1 MGAGH
6 DHGSDNPRRLL
17 AATALAALFVVIEA
31 GGGWMAHSLALVADA
46 GHMLADTASLGL
58 AWFAAVAA
66 RRPSDDR
73 RTYGYHRF
81 QVLAAF
87 VNGALLIAI
96 TAWIVYEA
104 IGRLFSPLQ
113 VHSILML
120 AVGVLAVLLNLG
132 LLALLHG
139 GDRHNLN
146 VRGAILHVIGDLLG
160 AGGAVAAALV
170 IRFTGWV
177 PADPLLSILVA
188 ALILRSAW
196 HLVRESVH
204 ILLEGTPADLDP
216 DEIRRA
222 LASGI
227 PAVQDIHHLHAW
239 SLTENQPM
247 VTLHARIAAETD
259 TSGVLDRIHA
269 LLAERFG
276 IRHATVQIEHGSCPD
291 EPDRSNAG

>member
-1 MGAGH
+1 MDGGH
-6 DHGSDNPRRLL
+6 GHGSDDQRRLL
-17 AATALAALFVVIEA
+17 AATLLAAVFVLIEA

-58 AWFAAVAA
+58 AWFAAIAA
-66 RRPSDDR
+66 RRPSDER

-104 IGRLFSPLQ
+104 IGRLLSPLQ
-113 VHSILML
+113 VHSTLML
-120 AVGVLAVLLNLG
+120 AVGVLALLVNFG

-146 VRGAILHVIGDLLG
+146 VRGAILHVVGDLLG
-160 AGGAVAAALV
+160 AGGAVAAALA
-170 IRFTGWV
+170 IRFTGWMA
-177 PADPLLSILVA
+177 ADPLLSMLVA

-196 HLVRESVH
+196 HLVRESGH
-204 ILLEGTPADLDP
+204 ILLEGAPPHLDP
-216 DEIRRA
+216 DEIRRV
-222 LASGI
+222 LATGI
-227 PAVQDIHHLHAW
+227 PAVLDIHHLHAW

-247 VTLHARIAAETD
+247 VTLHARIAADTD
-259 TSGVLDRIHA
+259 PSGVLDRIHR
-269 LLAERFG
+269 LLGERFG
-276 IRHATVQIEHGSCPD
+276 VHHATVQIEHGSCPD
-291 EPDRSNAG
+291 EPDRGRTA